1 MKNEPVQNLN
11 TILAAF
17 KIAASC
23 KSYSEYK
30 NACFYDVELAPGT
43 KVKDVEKYSTELSL
57 ALKKASKPRV
67 TISSEEGVL
76 RLEFI
81 NANKQKTS
89 LFDLGRTSPRPAGKL
104 TCLLGETLQGQPLWL
119 DIVTSPHI
127 LIAGTT
133 GSGKSTLL
141 HNIIG
146 NLLMYPRVKVILM
159 DPKSIEF
166 FKYAEANIAKLSVSY
181 DYEECLKVL
190 QDLGE
195 NMDMRYKEMK
205 ESRATIDSFPTTVLI
220 IDEYAD
226 LIMQDV
232 GNAFYKALSRLAQKS
247 RAAGIHI
254 ILSTQRPSV
263 NVVDGVIKAN
273 FPARISCKVASHVD
287 SKIILDATGAED
299 LLGAGDAIINAGKM
313 NMQRFQVAF
322 TSPEEI
328 CKIFGV
334 TPFGKK

>member
-1 MKNEPVQNLN
+1 MEPVTNLN
-11 TILAAF
+11 EILSAF
-17 KIAASC
+17 KIDATC
-23 KSYSEYK
+23 KNYSEYK
-30 NACFYDVELAPGT
+30 NACFYDVELKPGA
-43 KVKDVEKYSTELSL
+43 KVKDIEKYSTELSL
-57 ALKKASKPRV
+57 ALKKAGKPRV
-67 TISSEEGVL
+67 VVSSEEGVL

-81 NANKQKTS
+81 NSKKEKTS
-89 LFDLGRTSPRPAGKL
+89 LFELGKISPRPKGTV
-104 TCLLGETLQGQPLWL
+104 TCLLGETLYGQPLWL
-119 DIVTSPHI
+119 DIVTSPHL

-146 NLLMYPRVKVILM
+146 NLLMYPRVNVLLM

-166 FKYAEANIAKLSVSY
+166 FKYADANIPQLNVTY
-181 DYEECLKVL
+181 DYAECLQVL
-190 QDLGE
+190 ESLGNE
-195 NMDMRYKEMK
+195 MESRYKDIK
-205 ESRATIDSFPTTVLI
+205 DKKATVASFPTTVLI

-273 FPARISCKVASHVD
+273 FPARISCKVATHVD
-287 SKIILDATGAED
+287 SKIILDSTGAED
-299 LLGAGDAIINAGKM
+299 LLGAGDAIIKSGQFDL
-313 NMQRFQVAF
+313 QRFQVAF

-328 CKIFGV
+328 CKIFG
-334 TPFGKK
+334 TT